1 MSGCEF
7 PLHISAAMHN
17 GKRPLKC
24 FDGCQTLNRAKRQK
38 EKETKTIGER
48 EIKKKERK
56 ARSQGN
62 RKGGATELKREAPQE
77 NLQETKAE
85 GSGLTSAG
93 SLVTP

>member
-1 MSGCEF
+1 MPDSKSGKK
-7 PLHISAAMHN
+7 A
-17 GKRPLKC
+17 
-24 FDGCQTLNRAKRQK
+24 
-38 EKETKTIGER
+38 ER
-48 EIKKKERK
+48 EGDQDHRREGNKKKKERK